1 MEAND
6 AEILATLKTILTTL
20 QTMESHLQS
29 LAGFEERMKRQAE
42 AAQQSQQMNDELNY
56 TTMRNP

>member
-29 LAGFEERMKRQAE
+29 LAGFEERMKRRRKPL
-42 AAQQSQQMNDELNY
+42 SSLSK
-56 TTMRNP
+56 